1 MLIRVCY
8 YNFGAPILKQQPN
21 FFMKT
26 TLTKAL
32 ALAALV
38 CAAGTEASAQL
49 ASQQNLGADCGCP
62 PVASRQTVSLSS
74 LAVIG
79 GANDGD
85 LTATNTI
92 LTCDKTYLLDNKI
105 YVPAGKTLTI
115 QPGTVIKGVPTG
127 TTLAANAILVHRD
140 GKIFA
145 SGTESCPI
153 IFTAQADNLDGT
165 YPLTNKG
172 QWGGIVILG
181 KAFNNLT
188 TAANYSPAGTN
199 GFFGTAQVGGV
210 NSPAGGDGVGFIEG
224 FTAADAR
231 NLYGMPPGQADDN
244 DNSGVL
250 RYVSIRH
257 AGASVGANNE
267 LNGLTLGS
275 VGRGTTIE
283 NIEVV
288 SNDDDGI
295 EPFGG
300 TVNMKYLT
308 LMFNNDDNFDYDQGY
323 SGKVQFILS
332 VKLDAATFTGGDSG
346 LEIDGD
352 DNKANPAVLSNAT
365 IYNATFIGNGS
376 NTTPTGGGS
385 GPWAINA
392 KEKVQGTIRS
402 SIFANYRSGLNL
414 IKSLGTRTGTVE
426 SYHNWFGQDNT
437 GATITPSLIIEC
449 NTFVGNTA
457 ALTVG
462 GSAANVIAADNTKF
476 AADGNVIAAS
486 VAGLDFNFAASGTTV
501 TDQYNAV
508 PNPQLASTCVPPADG
523 FFVSTNY
530 RGAFKPGQKSWL
542 SNWSYSALLDAT
554 NGLVACPTD
563 INLDGVTNT
572 NDFLDLV
579 GQFGQSCD

>member
-1 MLIRVCY
+1 
-8 YNFGAPILKQQPN
+8 
-21 FFMKT
+21 MKT
-26 TLTKAL
+26 QITKMAAL
-32 ALAALV
+32 AIIALAANNQ
-38 CAAGTEASAQL
+38 ASAQL
-49 ASQQNLGADCGCP
+49 ASQQNLGEACGCP
-62 PVASRQTVSLSS
+62 PVASRTSVSLST
-74 LAVIG
+74 LATIG
-79 GANDGD
+79 GATDGD

-92 LTCDKTYLLDNKI
+92 LTCDKTYILDNKI

-115 QPGTVIKGVPTG
+115 QPGTVIKGAPTG
-127 TTLAANAILVHRD
+127 NPANANAILVNRD

-153 IFTAQADNLDGT
+153 IFTAQADPLDGT
-165 YPLTNKG
+165 YALTNKG

-181 KAFNNLT
+181 KAKNNLT
-188 TAANYSPAGTN
+188 TAANYSAAGTVGFN
-199 GFFGTAQVGGV
+199 GTTGTGV
-210 NSPAGGDGVGFIEG
+210 NGGDGIGFIEG

-231 NLYGMPPGQADDN
+231 NLYGMPPGQEDDN
-244 DNSGVL
+244 DNSGVM

-257 AGASVGANNE
+257 AGATVGANNE

-275 VGRGTTIE
+275 VGRGTTLE
-283 NIEVV
+283 NIEVI

-323 SGKVQFILS
+323 TGKVQFILS

-352 DNKANPAVLSNAT
+352 DNKANPTLLSRPT

-376 NTTPTGGGS
+376 NVNATNGTSGG
-385 GPWAINA
+385 PFAINA
-392 KEKVQGTIRS
+392 KEKVEGSIYS
-402 SIFANYRSGLNL
+402 SIFANYRAGFNL
-414 IKSLGTRTGTVE
+414 VKSMGTRTGTAE
-426 SYHNWFGQDNT
+426 AYHNWRGLNT
-437 GATITPSLIIEC
+437 AGTAVTPTLIVEC

-457 ALTVG
+457 GFTVG
-462 GSAANVIAADNTKF
+462 GSAANLVAGDEAKFLADNNTVV
-476 AADGNVIAAS
+476 ATL
-486 VAGLDFNFAASGTTV
+486 AGLDFNFAATGTTV
-501 TDQYNAV
+501 SDQYNAV
-508 PNPQLASTCVPPADG
+508 PNPQVASTCVPPADG

-530 RGAFKPGQKSWL
+530 RGAFKPGATSWM
-542 SNWSYSALLDAT
+542 STWSYSALLDAA

-563 INLDGVTNT
+563 ITKDGQTNT

-579 GQFGQSCD
+579 GQFGTQCD

>member
-1 MLIRVCY
+1 
-8 YNFGAPILKQQPN
+8 
-21 FFMKT
+21 MKT
-26 TLTKAL
+26 QITKMAAL
-32 ALAALV
+32 AIIALAANNQ
-38 CAAGTEASAQL
+38 ASAQL
-49 ASQQNLGADCGCP
+49 ASQQNLGEACGCP
-62 PVASRQTVSLSS
+62 PVASRTSVSLST
-74 LAVIG
+74 LATIG
-79 GANDGD
+79 GATDGD

-92 LTCDKTYLLDNKI
+92 LTCDKTYILDNKI

-115 QPGTVIKGVPTG
+115 QPGTVIKGAATG
-127 TTLAANAILVHRD
+127 NPAAANAILVNRD

-153 IFTAQADNLDGT
+153 IFTAQADPLDGT
-165 YPLTNKG
+165 YALTNKG

-181 KAFNNLT
+181 KAKNNLT
-188 TAANYSPAGTN
+188 TAANYSSAGTVGFN
-199 GFFGTAQVGGV
+199 GTTGSGV
-210 NSPAGGDGVGFIEG
+210 NGGDGIGFIEG

-231 NLYGMPPGQADDN
+231 NLYGMPVGQEDDN

-257 AGASVGANNE
+257 AGATVGANNE

-283 NIEVV
+283 NIEVI

-323 SGKVQFILS
+323 TGKVQFMLS

-352 DNKANPAVLSNAT
+352 DNKANPTLLSRPT
-365 IYNATFIGNGS
+365 IYNSTFIGNGS
-376 NTTPTGGGS
+376 NVAATNGTSGG
-385 GPWAINA
+385 PFAINA
-392 KEKVQGTIRS
+392 KEKVEGSIYS
-402 SIFANYRSGLNL
+402 SIFANYRAGFNL
-414 IKSLGTRTGTVE
+414 VKSMGTRTGTAE
-426 SYHNWFGQDNT
+426 AYHNWRGLNT
-437 GATITPSLIIEC
+437 AGTAVTPTLIVEC

-457 ALTVG
+457 GLTVG
-462 GSAANVIAADNTKF
+462 GSTANLVAGDDAKFTADNNTVV
-476 AADGNVIAAS
+476 ATL
-486 VAGLDFNFAASGTTV
+486 AGLDFNFAATGTTV
-501 TDQYNAV
+501 SDQYNAV
-508 PNPQLASTCVPPADG
+508 PNPLVASTCVPPADG

-530 RGAFKPGQKSWL
+530 RGAFKPGQTSWM
-542 SNWSYSALLDAT
+542 STWSYSALLDAA

-563 INLDGVTNT
+563 ITKDGQTNT

-579 GQFGQSCD
+579 GQFGTQCD

>member
-1 MLIRVCY
+1 
-8 YNFGAPILKQQPN
+8 
-21 FFMKT
+21 MKT
-26 TLTKAL
+26 TFTKVAAL
-32 ALAALV
+32 ALIAMT
-38 CAAGTEASAQL
+38 AGNEVSAQL
-49 ASQQNLGADCGCP
+49 ASQQNLGASCGCP
-62 PVASRQTVSLSS
+62 PVASRPTVSLST
-74 LAVIG
+74 LATIG

-127 TTLAANAILVHRD
+127 TTLAANAILVMRD

-153 IFTAQADNLDGT
+153 IFTAQADPLDGT
-165 YPLTNKG
+165 YPLTTKG

-188 TAANYSPAGTN
+188 TAANYSATGAA

-210 NSPAGGDGVGFIEG
+210 NSIAGGDGIGFIEG

-244 DNSGVL
+244 DNSGIL

-283 NIEVV
+283 NLEVV
-288 SNDDDGI
+288 SNDDDGV

-300 TVNMKYLT
+300 TVNLKYLS

-376 NTTPTGGGS
+376 NTQPTGGGS

-402 SIFANYRSGLNL
+402 SIFANYRSGMNL
-414 IKSLGTRTGTVE
+414 IKSMGTRTGNAE
-426 SYHNWFGQDNT
+426 SYHNWRGIANDNT
-437 GATITPSLIIEC
+437 TAITPTLIVEC
-449 NTFVGNTA
+449 NTFVGNTSS
-457 ALTVG
+457 LTVG
-462 GSAANVIAADNTKF
+462 GSTANLVAGDDAKF
-476 AADGNVIAAS
+476 LADGNV
-486 VAGLDFNFAASGTTV
+486 VATTLSGLDFNFAASGTTV

-523 FFVSTNY
+523 FFVPTNY
-530 RGAFKPGQKSWL
+530 RGAFELNKKSWL
-542 SNWSYSALLDAT
+542 SNWAYSALLDAT

-563 INLDGVTNT
+563 ITGDGTTNT
-572 NDFLDLV
+572 ADFLDLV

>member
-1 MLIRVCY
+1 
-8 YNFGAPILKQQPN
+8 
-21 FFMKT
+21 MKT

-127 TTLAANAILVHRD
+127 TTLAANAILVQRD

-181 KAFNNLT
+181 KASNNLT
-188 TAANYSPAGTN
+188 TAANYSPTGAA
-199 GFFGTAQVGGV
+199 GFFGTAQIGGV
-210 NSPAGGDGVGFIEG
+210 NSVNGGDGIGFIEG

-231 NLYGMPPGQADDN
+231 NVYGMPPGQADDN

-250 RYVSIRH
+250 RYVCIRH

-288 SNDDDGI
+288 SNDDDGV

-308 LMFNNDDNFDYDQGY
+308 LMFNNDDNFDYDLGY
-323 SGKVQFILS
+323 TGKVQFMLS
-332 VKLDAATFTGGDSG
+332 VKLDAATFPGGDSG
-346 LEIDGD
+346 IEADGD
-352 DNKANPAVLSNAT
+352 DNKANPTLLSRPI
-365 IYNATFIGNGS
+365 IYNSTFIGNGS

-392 KEKVQGTIRS
+392 KEKTEGEIYS

-426 SYHNWFGQDNT
+426 AYHNWFGQDNT
-437 GATITPSLIIEC
+437 GAAITPRLKIEC

-457 ALTVG
+457 PITVG
-462 GSAANVIAADNTKF
+462 GSAANVLAADNTKF

-530 RGAFKPGQKSWL
+530 RGAFRPGQKSWL

-563 INLDGVTNT
+563 INLDGITNT

>member
-1 MLIRVCY
+1 MFLI
-8 YNFGAPILKQQPN
+8 NKKPN
-21 FFMKT
+21 LFIMKKNI
-26 TLTKAL
+26 TKVAAL
-32 ALAALV
+32 ALIAMASSFD
-38 CAAGTEASAQL
+38 ASAQL
-49 ASQQNLGADCGCP
+49 ASQQNLGEACGCP
-62 PVASRQTVSLSS
+62 TVASRPTVSMST
-74 LAVIG
+74 LATIG

-85 LTATNTI
+85 LIATNTI
-92 LTCDKTYLLDNKI
+92 LTCDKTYILDNKI

-115 QPGTVIKGVPTG
+115 QPGTVIKGAATG
-127 TTLAANAILVHRD
+127 TTLAANAILVMRD

-153 IFTAQADNLDGT
+153 IFTAQADPLDGT

-172 QWGGIVILG
+172 QWGGIVVLG
-181 KAFNNLT
+181 KATNNLT
-188 TAANYSPAGTN
+188 TAANYSATGAA
-199 GFFGTAQVGGV
+199 GFFGTAQVGGLNTV
-210 NSPAGGDGVGFIEG
+210 GGGDGVGFIEG

-231 NLYGMPPGQADDN
+231 NLYGMPPGQQDDN

-283 NIEVV
+283 NLEVV
-288 SNDDDGI
+288 SNDDDGV

-300 TVNMKYLT
+300 TVNLKYLS

-323 SGKVQFILS
+323 SGKVQFMLS

-365 IYNATFIGNGS
+365 IYNSTFIGNGS

-402 SIFANYRSGLNL
+402 SIFANYRSGMNL
-414 IKSLGTRTGTVE
+414 IKSMGARTGNAE
-426 SYHNWFGQDNT
+426 SYHNWRGIANDNT
-437 GATITPSLIIEC
+437 TAITPTLIVEC

-457 ALTVG
+457 SLTVG
-462 GSAANVIAADNTKF
+462 GSTANLVAGDDAKF
-476 AADGNVIAAS
+476 LADGNVVAAS

-501 TDQYNAV
+501 SDQYNAV
-508 PNPQLASTCVPPADG
+508 PNPQLTSTCVPPADG
-523 FFVSTNY
+523 FFVNTNY
-530 RGAFKPGQKSWL
+530 RGAFKPGQTSWL

-554 NGLVACPTD
+554 NGLVPCATD
-563 INLDGVTNT
+563 INKDGITNT
-572 NDFLDLV
+572 LDFLDLV
-579 GQFGQSCD
+579 GQFNQSCD

>member
-1 MLIRVCY
+1 M
-8 YNFGAPILKQQPN
+8 A
-21 FFMKT
+21 
-26 TLTKAL
+26 AL
-32 ALAALV
+32 AIIALAAN
-38 CAAGTEASAQL
+38 TQASAQL
-49 ASQQNLGADCGCP
+49 ASQQNLGEACGCP
-62 PVASRQTVSLSS
+62 PVASRPTVSMST
-74 LAVIG
+74 LATIG

-105 YVPAGKTLTI
+105 YVPAGKSLTI

-127 TTLAANAILVHRD
+127 TTLAANAILVMRD

-145 SGTESCPI
+145 NGTESCPI
-153 IFTAQADNLDGT
+153 VFTAQADPLDGT

-181 KAFNNLT
+181 KATNNLT
-188 TAANYSPAGTN
+188 TAANYSPTGAA

-210 NSPAGGDGVGFIEG
+210 NSVNGGDGVGFIEG

-244 DNSGVL
+244 DNSGIL

-288 SNDDDGI
+288 SNDDDGV

-300 TVNMKYLT
+300 TVNLKYLT
-308 LMFNNDDNFDYDQGY
+308 LMFNNDDNFDYDLGY
-323 SGKVQFILS
+323 TGKVQFILS
-332 VKLDAATFTGGDSG
+332 VKLDATTFTGGDSG
-346 LEIDGD
+346 IEADGD
-352 DNKANPAVLSNAT
+352 DNKANPTLLSHPV

-392 KEKVQGTIRS
+392 KEKTEGEIYS
-402 SIFANYRSGLNL
+402 SIFANFRSGLNL
-414 IKSLGTRTGTVE
+414 IKSMGTRTGTVE
-426 SYHNWFGQDNT
+426 SYHQWFGQDNT
-437 GATITPSLIIEC
+437 GATITPKLRIEC

-457 ALTVG
+457 PITVG
-462 GSAANVIAADNTKF
+462 GSTANVVAADNTKF
-476 AADGNVIAAS
+476 AADNNVIATS

-508 PNPQLASTCVPPADG
+508 PNPQLASTCTPPADG

-530 RGAFKPGQKSWL
+530 RGAFKPGQTSWL

-554 NGLVACPTD
+554 NGLVPCPTD
-563 INLDGVTNT
+563 INKDGITNT

>member
-1 MLIRVCY
+1 LS
-8 YNFGAPILKQQPN
+8 QQPI

-26 TLTKAL
+26 QITKMAAL
-32 ALAALV
+32 AIIALAANNQ
-38 CAAGTEASAQL
+38 ASAQL
-49 ASQQNLGADCGCP
+49 ASQQNLGEACGCP
-62 PVASRQTVSLSS
+62 PVASRTTVSLST
-74 LAVIG
+74 LATIG
-79 GANDGD
+79 GATDGD

-92 LTCDKTYLLDNKI
+92 LTCDKTYILDNKI

-115 QPGTVIKGVPTG
+115 QPGTVIKGAPTG
-127 TTLAANAILVHRD
+127 NPAAANAILVNRD

-153 IFTAQADNLDGT
+153 IFTAQADPLDGT
-165 YPLTNKG
+165 YALTNKG

-181 KAFNNLT
+181 KAKNNLT
-188 TAANYSPAGTN
+188 TAANYSAAGTVGFN
-199 GFFGTAQVGGV
+199 GTTGSGV
-210 NSPAGGDGVGFIEG
+210 NGGDGIGFIEG

-231 NLYGMPPGQADDN
+231 NLYGMPPGQEDDN
-244 DNSGVL
+244 DNSGVM

-257 AGASVGANNE
+257 AGATVGANNE

-283 NIEVV
+283 NIEVIA
-288 SNDDDGI
+288 NDDDGI

-346 LEIDGD
+346 IEADGD
-352 DNKANPAVLSNAT
+352 DNKANPALLSRPT

-376 NTTPTGGGS
+376 NVNATNGSSGG
-385 GPWAINA
+385 PFAINA
-392 KEKVQGTIRS
+392 KEKTEGSIYS
-402 SIFANYRSGLNL
+402 SIFANYRSAFNL
-414 IKSLGTRTGTVE
+414 VKSMGTRTGTAE
-426 SYHNWFGQDNT
+426 SYHNWRGLNT
-437 GATITPSLIIEC
+437 AGTAITPTLIVEC

-457 ALTVG
+457 GLTVG
-462 GSAANVIAADNTKF
+462 GSTANLVAGDDAKFTADNNTVV
-476 AADGNVIAAS
+476 ATL
-486 VAGLDFNFAASGTTV
+486 AGLDFSFAATGTTV
-501 TDQYNAV
+501 SDQYNAV
-508 PNPQLASTCVPPADG
+508 PNPLVASTCVPPADG

-530 RGAFKPGQKSWL
+530 RGAFKPGQTSWM
-542 SNWSYSALLDAT
+542 STWSYSALLDAA

-563 INLDGVTNT
+563 ITKDGQTNT

-579 GQFGQSCD
+579 GQFGTSCD